1 MIRIFHTRSGLKKAV
16 DRSAGGITDIA
27 LMPFSKNSMLSA
39 LKVSEGIFKMDK
51 SGETGDFN
59 INNIINI
66 NIFTLKSKKDLILMA
81 DEELSKIFNLKLK
94 PLNSDNFSICV
105 KTYDNL
111 SNDFLNNLFNEFD
124 FIVFFLA
131 LGAVVRL
138 ISPYIKDK
146 LSDPGVTV
154 IDELGRFAVSL
165 LSGHIGGGNE
175 FTEKAANFLG
185 AVPVITTAT
194 DVSGRFSVDMFA
206 KKFGFFIEEAKTKIK
221 EFNKASLSGEKFIV
235 YLNKDERIKG
245 GLDFNRYIKEL
256 RRYAERHLNEQDFRF
271 ITVALKLKEL
281 IKNSITP
288 LNLIIISRRANLEE
302 LYEFNNFSDKHNIN
316 IAILRPKSLV
326 VGIGCNKNTDF
337 NEVEEFVASVFD
349 KHNLSLNCIRNIA
362 TIDIKK
368 DEGGI
373 LKFGEK
379 YGKFIDFYSKEEIN
393 EFIEKNKT
401 DESNAK
407 SLCYKYTGAY
417 SVCEPCALLSSKNK
431 ELLICKKK
439 KGNVTMAAAAAVDLK
454 EETAKRQALAK

>member
-27 LMPFSKNSMLSA
+27 LMPFSKNSLLSA

-51 SGETGDFN
+51 SGETDDFN

-66 NIFTLKSKKDLILMA
+66 NIFIEKSKKDLILMA
-81 DEELSKIFNLKLK
+81 DEELSKIFDLKLK
-94 PLNSDNFSICV
+94 PVNSDNFSICV

-146 LSDPGVTV
+146 LNDPGVTV
-154 IDELGRFAVSL
+154 IDELSRFAVSL

-175 FTEKAANFLG
+175 FTKKAADFLG

-316 IAILRPKSLV
+316 IAILRPKSLI

-393 EFIEKNKT
+393 KFIEKNKIRENNT
-401 DESNAK
+401 K

>member
-16 DRSAGGITDIA
+16 DRSAGGIKDIA
-27 LMPFSKNSMLSA
+27 LMPFSKNSLLSA

-51 SGETGDFN
+51 SGETDDFN

-66 NIFTLKSKKDLILMA
+66 NIFIEKSKRDLILMA

-94 PLNSDNFSICV
+94 PVNSDNFSICV

-124 FIVFFLA
+124 FIIFFLA

-146 LSDPGVTV
+146 LNDPGVTV
-154 IDELGRFAVSL
+154 IDEAGKFAVSL

-175 FTEKAANFLG
+175 FTKKAANFLG
-185 AVPVITTAT
+185 AIPVITTAT
-194 DVSGRFSVDMFA
+194 DISGRFSVDMFA

-235 YLNKDERIKG
+235 YLNEGEWIKRG
-245 GLDFNRYIKEL
+245 SGFNNY
-256 RRYAERHLNEQDFRF
+256 
-271 ITVALKLKEL
+271 LKEL
-281 IKNSITP
+281 KRHIEEYSKKQDFGFITAASKFKESINNYFVNYDNSRSPSLTP

-316 IAILRPKSLV
+316 IAILRPKSLI

-368 DEGGI
+368 DESGI

-393 EFIEKNKT
+393 EFMEKNKIRENNT
-401 DESNAK
+401 K

-439 KGNVTMAAAAAVDLK
+439 KGNVTMAAAAAM
-454 EETAKRQALAK
+454 

>member
-1 MIRIFHTRSGLKKAV
+1 M
-16 DRSAGGITDIA
+16 
-27 LMPFSKNSMLSA
+27 
-39 LKVSEGIFKMDK
+39 
-51 SGETGDFN
+51 
-59 INNIINI
+59 
-66 NIFTLKSKKDLILMA
+66 
-81 DEELSKIFNLKLK
+81 
-94 PLNSDNFSICV
+94 
-105 KTYDNL
+105 
-111 SNDFLNNLFNEFD
+111 
-124 FIVFFLA
+124 
-131 LGAVVRL
+131 
-138 ISPYIKDK
+138 
-146 LSDPGVTV
+146 
-154 IDELGRFAVSL
+154 
-165 LSGHIGGGNE
+165 SGHIGGGNE

-185 AVPVITTAT
+185 AVPIITTAT

-206 KKFGFFIEEAKTKIK
+206 KKFGFFIEEAKIKIK

-393 EFIEKNKT
+393 EFIEKNKIRENNT
-401 DESNAK
+401 K